1 MSVTSDH
8 SAPDGPPPTDDL
20 LAGEYVIGTLPLA
33 ERMAFEARLK
43 AEPAL
48 QALVDGWEAQLSALN
63 DDYAEVPAPNLLPR
77 IEARLFPVAP
87 SAPRRSLFAL
97 WPGILGGLVAG
108 VLVLALAWQF
118 LPGPIGAQ
126 PDLVAHLAGEG
137 QAVAF
142 DVVYDSQT
150 AELTLVQVAGAAAP
164 DGKDY
169 EMWVIG
175 ASGVPVSLGVIPA
188 GGATMTVPDLK
199 ADHVLAVSLEAKG
212 GSVTGAPDLVL
223 VSGPVVAL

>member
-8 SAPDGPPPTDDL
+8 SAPDGSPPTDDL
-20 LAGEYVIGTLPLA
+20 LAGEYVIGTLPLS

-48 QALVDGWEAQLSALN
+48 QALAEGWEAHFAALN
-63 DDYAEVPAPNLLPR
+63 DSYAEAPAPNLLPR

-87 SAPRRSLFAL
+87 APRRSLFAL

-108 VLVLALAWQF
+108 VLVLAVAWQY
-118 LPGPIGAQ
+118 LPQPGIGQ

-137 QAVAF
+137 QDVVF
-142 DVVYDSQT
+142 DVSYN
-150 AELTLVQVAGAAAP
+150 AETDEMKLIQVAGTAAP

-188 GGATMTVPDLK
+188 GGGTMNVPDLQP
-199 ADHVLAVSLEAKG
+199 DFVLAVSLEAKG
-212 GSVTGAPDLVL
+212 GSVTGAPALVL
-223 VSGPVVAL
+223 VSGPVVSL